1 MAFKVFALD
10 ASDGIQKHWSC
21 DSHQYPF
28 NMTLIGA
35 IQIDGEEQQS
45 EYLEIGAFCGEECRG
60 SELLSYYTEV
70 NKYLAFLSVYGSNND
85 VITFKLYDHQ
95 TETELYLENQQSV
108 SFVANA
114 FMGNP
119 SEPYLF
125 EFSSDITWLTV
136 TANAL
141 PEGSG
146 YVNGYTT
153 FSDTYSYGSTCTL
166 QASPY
171 SGYQF
176 LYWMKNGVQI
186 STSASYSFT
195 VTEDAN
201 YSAYFVLSS
210 SISPHWTFN
219 PHLYEHSMTMIGIV
233 KVDDEEQ
240 RSPYLELGAF
250 CGDECRGS
258 TMLQYIPT
266 LDRYFAF
273 LTVYGDDGNTINFQL
288 FDQYNWYQ
296 IDRMAPPFSFVADTI
311 CGNPGD
317 PYVYNFNSFYT
328 IQATPNYTSAGTVTG
343 AGIYFPGDLCTLTA
357 VPNDGYFF
365 MHWMEND
372 EIISSNVEYS
382 FYVEENRIL
391 RAIFCQELPEL
402 HVSSMSH
409 SNFVSSQT
417 ATVTWTVRNDGM
429 VGTGSSY
436 WYDRVWLSLE
446 NHVTSGTTGTYYLG
460 SFYRPVTLG
469 VGESY
474 TQTQTVTIPE
484 EVNGPYYLF
493 VISDA
498 YDASTI
504 YWDNNQIVLPYN
516 PPPFIGAR
524 SSSSTNYLLE
534 MSEYVNGNYYH
545 DNFFI
550 DTVDI
555 AVPLLPE
562 LHVTSM
568 SHSSFVSS
576 QTATVTWTVQ
586 NDGEASTGA
595 TSWYDK
601 VWLSPVNHVTS
612 GTTGTHC
619 LGTFTRPATLGVGES
634 YTQTQMVTIPE
645 SVNGPYYLF
654 VISDAYDASTI
665 YWENNQMVLPYTP
678 PPYISAMS
686 SSSTSNVLEMSEY
699 QIDKHYHDNFFID
712 SVDIAIPL
720 LPELHVT
727 SISHSSFVSGH
738 TATVTWTVQND
749 GVAGTGSSIWND
761 KVWLSLENHVTA
773 GEAGSYCLGTFNNF
787 ATLEAGESY
796 TQTKTVSIPETING
810 PYYLFVITDAY
821 DASTIYWENNQMVLP
836 YNPPPYISARS
847 SYNYSNVL
855 EMSEYQ
861 NDKYYHDN
869 FFIEAVEILLS
880 PLPDLQVTS
889 IIAPN
894 NFYSGTNVSVTATI
908 SNMGMAP
915 TSVSYWTDALYISD
929 SAAFGPNS
937 QCIAL
942 VSHYGYLNDGSSYQ
956 QTFNGTVPTTMFGS
970 AYFYVQT
977 DYNNQVYEH
986 VMDNNNITR
995 AEEVNIILTPPAD
1008 LVPYL
1013 DSYTQNASTG
1023 ADFSVSYTVVNEGAG
1038 DPNYSSWYDHVY
1050 LSSNPD
1056 EIGDNAYLLASI
1068 RHDGNMQPNAEY
1080 THSWTG
1086 PLPAGITAGTYYLYV
1101 YTDAL
1106 DNVFEYLYNENNI
1119 VRSAP
1124 ITVNFPDLQVIQLN
1138 APDTLVACY
1147 PMNINYVVQ
1156 NAGSGAIE
1164 NWNVTDRFGLSTNIN
1179 FTNAI
1184 TISERAT
1191 ALNLQPGESTTLMI
1205 NTALP
1210 NVEEDTYYL
1219 FMWADAENDLRES
1232 NENNNTLI
1240 KYPVFVEHQP
1250 LPDLQP
1256 LSLVLPSSINAGN
1269 EVNIEFDVTNL
1280 GELDLLDVNC
1290 DISLYATN
1298 GVDSILCVVQSQ
1310 TLPLGGPNVSIPVG
1324 ETVHFV
1330 RTVMVS
1336 SWVTSEYSTFLL
1348 VVDPQNQ
1355 ILEMDETNNV
1365 VSQNVTVINC
1375 PLPDLAISNI
1385 SSVDGFQSG
1394 VANVI
1399 NVTVAN
1405 NGEAALENET
1415 LTFSVVAYQDDD
1427 TIVCPVQT
1435 QPFNDV
1441 NIAVYGS
1448 QTFEVSVF
1456 LPPMVLGNNPNIQ
1469 FTVDPN
1475 ETIHEMNHANNT
1487 TTYTGTVLSYPFDLQ
1502 ILSMDLPGEIL
1513 AGREYTMTW
1522 TVKNNGTCP
1531 SATIPMYMNNNGQYV
1546 VVNGNYLPIPWIDK
1560 VFISDDNQVSEDDEQ
1575 LVSFNRTMV
1584 LNPDATY
1591 TATQTFVVPF
1601 TVVGTK
1607 QMLCVADAMSNTYD
1621 NNRNN
1626 NQLAQSVNVSYGP
1639 LPDLRIT
1646 AIDVENILESSN
1658 SYWIHYTVTNEGSES
1673 TLVNAWTDAFYL
1685 SNNATNT
1692 NNAYRLGSKIHN
1704 GLLQVG
1710 ESYTD
1715 SIHLIIPYW
1724 LTGEY
1729 YFLGFTDATDQV
1741 FEDENEF
1748 DNIISTAVSVIT
1760 PLPCDLLVSDLS
1772 FPAEAQSGEEVEV
1785 SWQLSNIGA
1794 NPAKGYI
1801 KEAVYLS
1808 TDDVW
1813 SSDDI
1818 MLGSVE
1824 PYINI
1829 PANGTMARQ
1838 LNVLIQGVT
1847 EGDYYVIVRTN
1858 IQHAMNEVN
1867 YENNSVISLTQ
1878 LSVTYPLLAIGSSV
1892 DQTMANNQYIYYR
1905 IDVGEEYEN
1914 QTLSCRLTTT
1924 SDLILNKLYLS
1935 YEEVPTLA
1943 SFDFGASTPYE
1954 QELEILIPSLNRGRY
1969 YLLATGTESSG
1980 ATQNVT
1986 IAASIVNFEILHV
1999 DADHG
2004 SNAGSITTQIIGAKF
2019 DSIMDFRLV
2028 QGNQYLPAEKV
2039 FYTNSTESYAT
2050 FNLKDMPA
2058 GDYGM
2063 AAELPGGII
2072 TIKNQ
2077 AFVIEEGLPAE
2088 LAVNVVAPSS
2098 VRTGSKFTA
2107 NIEYGNNG
2115 STDLNVSGF
2124 VVISNFPIA
2133 FQSDSLSL
2141 NRHELTFMTDEGQG
2155 NPDVIRPGYLNTK
2168 TIFVYAN
2175 VEGLITIFV
2184 YPIRRQY

>member
-1 MAFKVFALD
+1 MKRIFSIALLIALAFKAFAFGS
-10 ASDGIQKHWSC
+10 SDGVVQKHWSC
-21 DSHQYPF
+21 NSHQYPF
-28 NMTLIGA
+28 NMTMIGI

-45 EYLEIGAFCGEECRG
+45 EYFEIGAFCGEECRG
-60 SELLSYYTEV
+60 SELLAYYAAA
-70 NKYLAFLSVYGSNND
+70 NKYLVFLTVYGSNND

-95 TETELYLENQQSV
+95 TETELALENQQET
-108 SFVANA
+108 SFSANA
-114 FMGNP
+114 FLGNP
-119 SEPYLF
+119 DEPYTF
-125 EFSSDITWLTV
+125 DFVSEISWLTV
-136 TANAL
+136 TANVL
-141 PEGSG
+141 PEGTG
-146 YVNGYTT
+146 NVNGY
-153 FSDTYSYGSTCTL
+153 SNYSGTYQYGSNCTL
-166 QASPY
+166 QATPSSNY
-171 SGYQF
+171 RF
-176 LYWMKNGVQI
+176 LYWMKDGVQI
-186 STSASYSFT
+186 STSATYSFT

-210 SISPHWTFN
+210 SIDPYWTFN
-219 PHLYEHSMTMIGIV
+219 PYLYEHSMTMVGIV

-250 CGDECRGS
+250 CGSECRGS
-258 TMLQYIPT
+258 VLMQYIPT

-273 LTVYGDDGNTINFQL
+273 LTVYGNDGNTINFKL
-288 FDQYNWYQ
+288 YDHNNWNL
-296 IDRMAPPFSFVADTI
+296 IDRMAPPFSFTTDTI
-311 CGNPGD
+311 CGNPGE
-317 PYVYNFNSFYT
+317 PYVFNFTSYLT
-328 IQATPNYTSAGTVTG
+328 IQATPNVTSAGTVTG
-343 AGIYFPGDLCTLTA
+343 AGNYFPGEWCTMMA
-357 VPNDGYFF
+357 IPNEGYVFL
-365 MHWMEND
+365 HWMEND
-372 EIISSNVEYS
+372 EIISTNAEYS
-382 FYVEENRIL
+382 FSVTESRIL

-402 HVSSMSH
+402 HVTSMSH
-409 SNFVSSQT
+409 SNFVASQT
-417 ATVTWTVRNDGM
+417 ATVTWSVQNDGLA
-429 VGTGSSY
+429 GTGSSY
-436 WYDRVWLSLE
+436 WYDRVFLSIGD
-446 NHVTSGTTGTYYLG
+446 HVTSGATGTYFLG
-460 SFYRPVTLG
+460 SFTRPSSLE

-484 EVNGPYYLF
+484 
-493 VISDA
+493 S
-498 YDASTI
+498 
-504 YWDNNQIVLPYN
+504 
-516 PPPFIGAR
+516 
-524 SSSSTNYLLE
+524 
-534 MSEYVNGNYYH
+534 
-545 DNFFI
+545 
-550 DTVDI
+550 
-555 AVPLLPE
+555 
-562 LHVTSM
+562 
-568 SHSSFVSS
+568 
-576 QTATVTWTVQ
+576 
-586 NDGEASTGA
+586 
-595 TSWYDK
+595 
-601 VWLSPVNHVTS
+601 
-612 GTTGTHC
+612 
-619 LGTFTRPATLGVGES
+619 
-634 YTQTQMVTIPE
+634 
-645 SVNGPYYLF
+645 
-654 VISDAYDASTI
+654 
-665 YWENNQMVLPYTP
+665 
-678 PPYISAMS
+678 
-686 SSSTSNVLEMSEY
+686 
-699 QIDKHYHDNFFID
+699 
-712 SVDIAIPL
+712 
-720 LPELHVT
+720 
-727 SISHSSFVSGH
+727 
-738 TATVTWTVQND
+738 
-749 GVAGTGSSIWND
+749 
-761 KVWLSLENHVTA
+761 
-773 GEAGSYCLGTFNNF
+773 
-787 ATLEAGESY
+787 
-796 TQTKTVSIPETING
+796 ING
-810 PYYLFVITDAY
+810 TYFLFVITDAY

-836 YNPPPYISARS
+836 YTPPPFIGARS
-847 SYNYSNVL
+847 SYYSSYYNRVF
-855 EMSEYQ
+855 EMSEFL
-861 NDKYYHDN
+861 NDRNYHDN
-869 FFIEAVEILLS
+869 FFIQQVEIAIPLLPELHITSMSHSNLVSSQTATVTWTVQNDGEMGTGSSTWYDRVWLTLEDHVSSDALGTYLLGTFNNFASLEVGESYTQTKTVTIPESINGPYHLFVITDAYDAHTIYWENNQMVLPYTPPPFVGALSYSSYNKVFETSEYINGISYHDNFFVEAVDIAMP

-894 NFYSGTNVSVTATI
+894 NFYSGTYVSVTATI
-908 SNMGMAP
+908 SNMGEAP
-915 TSVSYWTDALYISD
+915 TSVSHWTDALYISD
-929 SAAFGPNS
+929 SAAFGSNS
-937 QCIAL
+937 QRLAL
-942 VSHYGYLNDGSSYQ
+942 VSHNGYITHGDSYEV
-956 QTFNGTVPTTMFGS
+956 TFNGYIPLTMYGS

-977 DYNNQVYEH
+977 DYYGQVYEH
-986 VMDNNNITR
+986 VMNNNNISR
-995 AEEVNIILTPPAD
+995 SEEVNIILTPPAD

-1023 ADFSVSYTVVNEGAG
+1023 ANMIASFTVVNEGAG

-1924 SDLILNKLYLS
+1924 SDLILNKLYMS
-1935 YEEVPTLA
+1935 FEEVPTLA

-1969 YLLATGTESSG
+1969 YLLATGTESNG
-1980 ATQNVT
+1980 TPQNIT
-1986 IAASIVNFEILHV
+1986 LAASIVNFEILHV
-1999 DADHG
+1999 DTDHG

-2039 FYTNSTESYAT
+2039 FYSNSTESYAT

-2063 AAELPGGII
+2063 VAELPGGII

-2088 LAVNVVAPSS
+2088 LAVNIIAPSS

-2107 NIEYGNNG
+2107 NIEYGNYG

-2124 VVISNFPIA
+2124 VVTCNYPIA
-2133 FQSDSLSL
+2133 LQSDSLSL
-2141 NRHELTFMTDEGQG
+2141 NQHELTFMTAEGQG
-2155 NPDVIRPGYLNTK
+2155 NPDVLRPGYLGTK
-2168 TIFVYAN
+2168 TIFVNATSTGNLRIKVYA
-2175 VEGLITIFV
+2175 
-2184 YPIRRQY
+2184 IRRQY